1 MSGFSHSGALTAGLI
16 LIVLGVIFLAESLYA
31 PFSAWRLVARY
42 WPLILIIWGLRNL
55 FVYFTWPETPPPS
68 DRATSKE

>member
-1 MSGFSHSGALTAGLI
+1 MSGFSHSGALTGGLI

-42 WPLILIIWGLRNL
+42 WPLILIVLGLRNL
-55 FVYFTWPETPPPS
+55 YLYFTWPETSPPS
-68 DRATSKE
+68 DSATSKE